1 MNDNVKWN
9 KYRDNVLKSEEFK
22 MYLDMLKFHFKNAKI
37 QTLLQIRIEL
47 NTQTD

>member
-9 KYRDNVLKSEEFK
+9 KYRDNVLKSGEFK
-22 MYLDMLKFHFKNAKI
+22 MYLDMLRFHFKSAKI
-37 QTLLQIRIEL
+37 QTRLQIRIES